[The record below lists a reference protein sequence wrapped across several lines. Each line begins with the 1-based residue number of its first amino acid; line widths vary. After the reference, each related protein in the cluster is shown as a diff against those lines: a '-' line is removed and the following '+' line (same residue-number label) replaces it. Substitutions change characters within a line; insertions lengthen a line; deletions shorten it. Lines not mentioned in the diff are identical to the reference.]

1 MNYSLIRLWGT
12 KLKIEKVQHIESAIK
27 QMKQGEVTYRQKD
40 YSVVCND
47 LSRGMGSL
55 LLQVNQTGAA
65 TFRYLQKVN
74 GKRKY
79 IALGNYAKNGNG
91 GITLAEARKLA
102 LEYGGLAKKGI
113 SVKSYLLEKK
123 AEEDRLNAIQAREN
137 KAGSFGQLID
147 SYIKTMQTEG
157 KRTWPRVLA
166 SIEKDV
172 FPVIPRTQKA
182 KSVTDSQIIDILSG
196 MIERGADTQ
205 SNRIRSYLH
214 TAFNIGLKH
223 DKDPAK
229 KQTEVLFGLEHN
241 PVAHIPKQKSAEK
254 TGTRYL
260 DKEEL
265 KRLLGLLNEGK
276 GISEW
281 TANIIKLCIFTGG
294 QRPYEIVTAKRS
306 KVDFDNEILEIS
318 EEYSKN
324 KKSHL
329 IPLTKSAFDIVKW
342 FDERSQFYE
351 AEFLIY
357 KRTNLSEHYRTDS
370 LGTAI
375 ARFCEENKFKH
386 FAPRDIRRTCK
397 THMGSIQL
405 SKEIRDRIQNHAFG
419 DVSSKHYDRWEY
431 LPEKKEALG
440 RWESWLLNL
449 CSLAK

>member
-1 MNYSLIRLWGT
+1 M
-12 KLKIEKVQHIESAIK
+12 QHIESALK
-27 QMKQGEVTYRQKD
+27 QMKNGEVAYRQKD
-40 YSVVCND
+40 FSVVCND

-55 LLQVNQTGAA
+55 LLQVNHTGAA
-65 TFRYLQKVN
+65 SFRYLQKVN
-74 GKRKY
+74 GKRSY
-79 IALGNYAKNGNG
+79 IVLGTYSKDGIG
-91 GITLAEARKLA
+91 GITLAEARKVA

-113 SVKSYLLEKK
+113 DVKTYLLEQEAESSRLK
-123 AEEDRLNAIQAREN
+123 AMREREN

-147 SYIKTMQTEG
+147 SYINTMRNEG
-157 KRTWPRVLA
+157 KRTWPRVLS

-172 FPVIPRTQKA
+172 FPIIPRSHKA
-182 KSVTDSQIIDILSG
+182 KDVMDSQIIDILSR

-214 TAFNIGLKH
+214 TAFNVGLKH

-229 KQTEVLFGLEHN
+229 KQTEVVFGLERN

-265 KRLLGLLNEGK
+265 KTLINLLNTK
-276 GISEW
+276 TGISEW

-294 QRPYEIVTAKRS
+294 QRPYEILTVKRG
-306 KVDFDNEILEIS
+306 KTDFENGVLEIG
-318 EEYSKN
+318 EDYSKN

-329 IPLTKSAFDIVKW
+329 IPLTKTAFELVKW
-342 FDERSQFYE
+342 FDERSQFYG

-357 KRTNLSEHYRTDS
+357 KRTNLSDHYRTDS

-375 ARFCEENKFKH
+375 SRFCAENKFKH

-405 SKEIRDRIQNHAFG
+405 SKEIRDRIQNHAFA

-431 LPEKKEALG
+431 LPEKKEALEK
-440 RWESWLLNL
+440 WESWLLDL
-449 CSLAK
+449 

>member
-1 MNYSLIRLWGT
+1 MRLNE
-12 KLKIEKVQHIESAIK
+12 LA
-27 QMKQGEVTYRQKD
+27 YRQRD
-40 YSVVCND
+40 FSVVCHD

-55 LLQVNQTGAA
+55 LLQVSNTGAA
-65 TFRYLQKVN
+65 TFRYLQKVS
-74 GKRKY
+74 GKRSY
-79 IALGNYAKNGNG
+79 VTLGNYVKDGNG

-113 SVKSYLLEKK
+113 DVKSLLLEKQAEK
-123 AEEDRLNAIQAREN
+123 ARLDAMREN
-137 KAGSFGQLID
+137 EKKAGSFEQLID
-147 SYIKTMQTEG
+147 SYITTMQNEG
-157 KRTWPRVLA
+157 KRTWPRVLS

-172 FPVIPRTQKA
+172 FPIIPRNQRA

-196 MIERGADTQ
+196 MIERGAETQ

-229 KQTEVLFGLEHN
+229 RQTEVIFGLERN

-254 TGTRYL
+254 VGTRCL
-260 DKEEL
+260 DKREL
-265 KRLLGLLNEGK
+265 KRLLELLNQGK
-276 GISEW
+276 GVSEW

-294 QRPYEIVTAKRS
+294 QRPYEILTTKRT
-306 KVDFDNEILEIS
+306 KVDFHTGVLEIS
-318 EEYSKN
+318 DEFSKN

-329 IPLTKSAFDIVKW
+329 IPLTKTALDIVKW
-342 FDERSQFYE
+342 FDERSLFYN
-351 AEFLIY
+351 ADFLIY

-370 LGTAI
+370 LGKAI
-375 ARFCEENKFKH
+375 SRFCNETKFKH
-386 FAPRDIRRTCK
+386 FAPRDLRRTCK

-431 LPEKKEALG
+431 LPEKRAALEK
-440 RWESWLLNL
+440 WDNWLLNL
-449 CSLAK
+449 